1 MKRLVRRSVVM
12 LLLMGTNVG
21 TANRVSANSLLL
33 H

>member
-21 TANRVSANSLLL
+21 TVNRVSANSLLL